1 MFSSS
6 SRSIFGLT
14 NKFLNC
20 LYRAFFTRKNFHG
33 YSWWS
38 LTGKSR
44 KEETKNYVEFISG
57 LKNGRSDRL
66 RLTSDRLRSCEKNV
80 YLQSGS

>member
-57 LKNGRSDRL
+57 LKYVAVIAYEVVKKMFIYKVVANER
-66 RLTSDRLRSCEKNV
+66 
-80 YLQSGS
+80 